1 MKKTVKEVIYMA
13 FVSIFTIVASG
24 CGSDE
29 PEQQNTDANGFEYV
43 DLGLSVKWASCNV
56 GAKSPEEPGFLF
68 AWGEG
73 EPKEIFKP
81 DDYKYSEKS
90 ETGKLGYF
98 YTKYCTDPACGTND
112 GITTLQ
118 KEDDAAHVNMGGAWR
133 MPTLMEI
140 AELMQN
146 CKKEYVT
153 VNESFCVKFIGPNGN
168 FILLPGLTATMMA
181 KDSSGYYHIRT
192 DSPETGGIWS
202 STLCVLYEQAQWAGK
217 ALEFHSAYP
226 SLVLGGANEYR
237 WAGLAVRGVLE

>member
-1 MKKTVKEVIYMA
+1 
-13 FVSIFTIVASG
+13 
-24 CGSDE
+24 
-29 PEQQNTDANGFEYV
+29 
-43 DLGLSVKWASCNV
+43 
-56 GAKSPEEPGFLF
+56 
-68 AWGEG
+68 
-73 EPKEIFKP
+73 
-81 DDYKYSEKS
+81 
-90 ETGKLGYF
+90 
-98 YTKYCTDPACGTND
+98 
-112 GITTLQ
+112 
-118 KEDDAAHVNMGGAWR
+118 MGGAWR

>member
-1 MKKTVKEVIYMA
+1 MA

-68 AWGEG
+68 AWGEV

-153 VNESFCVKFIGPNGN
+153 VNESFCVKFIGPTHLVIITLELILRKLAEFGLQHYVFYMNKLNGRVKHWN
-168 FILLPGLTATMMA
+168 FILLIL
-181 KDSSGYYHIRT
+181 
-192 DSPETGGIWS
+192 
-202 STLCVLYEQAQWAGK
+202 VLY
-217 ALEFHSAYP
+217 
-226 SLVLGGANEYR
+226 
-237 WAGLAVRGVLE
+237 